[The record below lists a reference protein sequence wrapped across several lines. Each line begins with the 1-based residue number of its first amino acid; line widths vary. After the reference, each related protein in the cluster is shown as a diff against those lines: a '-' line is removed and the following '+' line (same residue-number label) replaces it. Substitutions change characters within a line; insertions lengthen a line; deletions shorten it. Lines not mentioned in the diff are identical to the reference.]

1 MTEGRKRNRRG
12 VGTEGGSR
20 RRRRKSWKERETGP
34 GDRKGYFDFSN
45 VGLCFTTTHC
55 YRTSLGSGRAVTTHM
70 AQALEKGSG
79 TGSLGTAG
87 VTSHGP
93 PEVPTGAP
101 KPWDTQQGRE
111 PQLGHAPEGEGHEGL
126 GSPPALPSHIPPE
139 HGVGSLKDQH
149 MEFAPNFLPQEHL
162 PFEGILRL
170 CQNMRLRGAGFSLG
184 WNRKPNQTS
193 IRGMAGDPQEFLPG
207 ISTSD
212 SHGEGVPAFP
222 RCYPGLL
229 SQDLLQS
236 VPTTEPPSLLPWR
249 NWLDAIL
256 RRAGWNSLQIAI
268 LSQSA
273 AAPSNSVSR
282 KSVIFFFFLPHLENE
297 RFCGKGLFWMHFS
310 IWKKKIGHNDQSGLF

>member
-55 YRTSLGSGRAVTTHM
+55 YRTSLGSGRALSPPTWHKHLRRVRAPAAWALQGSRSPRGPHRCP
-70 AQALEKGSG
+70 QALGHPARQGAPARTRSRG
-79 TGSLGTAG
+79 RRARGAG
-87 VTSHGP
+87 VSSC
-93 PEVPTGAP
+93 
-101 KPWDTQQGRE
+101 
-111 PQLGHAPEGEGHEGL
+111 
-126 GSPPALPSHIPPE
+126 SPFPHPSR
-139 HGVGSLKDQH
+139 
-149 MEFAPNFLPQEHL
+149 ARRWLPQGPAHGICSQFSP

-170 CQNMRLRGAGFSLG
+170 CQNMRLRGAVFSLG

-207 ISTSD
+207 ISSSD
-212 SHGEGVPAFP
+212 SHREGVPAFP

-229 SQDLLQS
+229 SQDLLQP

-273 AAPSNSVSR
+273 AAPSDSVSR
-282 KSVIFFFFLPHLENE
+282 KSVINFFFLPRLENE

-310 IWKKKIGHNDQSGLF
+310 IWKKKKIGHNDQSGLL